1 VSNLYS
7 GLSTLLYAS
16 ISAMK
21 ASELDVYVRKKS
33 LQVPDSMFDT
43 RDWLQ
48 ALQFAKEC
56 RTKESKSNQIRNLE
70 LLKNDTRA
78 SEIHELEM
86 RITREVSEAVTDV
99 TASKNGLKKELENMD
114 SFISVMSRQIK
125 IVIDTLND
133 KLNVT
138 NIDLEN
144 ALTTLENEKYAHS
157 LEITE
162 RVKNYRELHRK
173 ILDTEVNNKKELD
186 LLMISHENKIDEK
199 KYNEKNYFLEIEN
212 LKLQL
217 AEKDINYEA
226 LESKFIVLEGSNK
239 QISSDMQDLTQ
250 KEIANKE
257 KIKEL
262 ESSIAETNDEADK
275 YEDSF
280 EADPLDDVEPSVKT
294 CVGCVEKDIFII
306 KIEEQ
311 LKNELDNNLILSK
324 QSVTDKNTI
333 QQSIVNGDLTA
344 ALLSSRRV
352 GAIDLERD
360 IFELN
365 GIIKSYEKV
374 IEEQRREVGI
384 YLITRSIFDIYVYI
398 CIHIWMYV
406 YTNIYMHV

>member
-1 VSNLYS
+1 
-7 GLSTLLYAS
+7 
-16 ISAMK
+16 
-21 ASELDVYVRKKS
+21 
-33 LQVPDSMFDT
+33 
-43 RDWLQ
+43 
-48 ALQFAKEC
+48 
-56 RTKESKSNQIRNLE
+56 
-70 LLKNDTRA
+70 
-78 SEIHELEM
+78 M
-86 RITREVSEAVTDV
+86 RITRDVSEAVTDV

-114 SFISVMSRQIK
+114 SFISVMSGQIK
-125 IVIDTLND
+125 TVIDTLND

-144 ALTTLENEKYAHS
+144 ALTTLEDEKYAHS
-157 LEITE
+157 LEIAE
-162 RVKNYRELHRK
+162 RVKNYKELHKK
-173 ILDTEVNNKKELD
+173 ILDTEVNNKKQLD
-186 LLMISHENKIDEK
+186 LLMISHENKINEK
-199 KYNEKNYFLEIEN
+199 KHNEKNYFLEIEN

-217 AEKDINYEA
+217 AEKDVNYEA

-239 QISSDMQDLTQ
+239 QVSSDMEDLIQ

-262 ESSIAETNDEADK
+262 ESSITETNDEGDK

-294 CVGCVEKDIFII
+294 CVECVEKDIFII

-352 GAIDLERD
+352 SVIDLERD

-384 YLITRSIFDIYVYI
+384 YLITRSCFNIYVYI
-398 CIHIWMYV
+398 CTDISMYV
-406 YTNIYMHV
+406 YTNINMYV